1 MGSSPEWV
9 VGTGESRCGV
19 QRAERGVGVW
29 SQVASGGFWSWVMKS
44 GAGTV
49 WLLAYAPPPKLL
61 SLEPSRILRL
71 GELGRLQDLTDMWR
85 YSEKDRAVC

>member
-71 GELGRLQDLTDMWR
+71 GELGRLQGLTDMWR